1 MVVTVSPGVVN
12 VIVAEAIFVL
22 SAALAAVTF
31 TLCGAVI
38 ELGAVYN
45 PEGEI
50 VPTGELSDHVT
61 AVFVAPD
68 TEAVNCWVCDAP
80 RVAEVGLIEIERLEP
95 GVTVRLAPAL
105 FVGSAALTAVTMI
118 VC

>member
-1 MVVTVSPGVVN
+1 VTVTPVVLADN
-12 VIVAEAIFVL
+12 ATVAVAVFVV
-22 SAALAAVTF
+22 SATLVAVMVTV
-31 TLCGAVI
+31 CEDVI

-50 VPTGELSDHVT
+50 VPTGELSDQVT
-61 AVFVAPD
+61 AVFVVPD

-80 RVAEVGLIEIERLEP
+80 RVAEAGLMEIETLEP